1 MRKNKEPLTY
11 YGFKVCMI
19 VFFSV
24 FFMLN
29 SYAQTDNRYEEKEI
43 TLQVKEESLE
53 QILEKISKLGSVH
66 FFYNHSL
73 LDLKKK
79 VTFNLVN
86 RSLKDVVMIVLGDQN
101 VTAEYQANKTIVLKP
116 VPKNSATTLKISGI
130 VQDALSG
137 NPLPRASV
145 VMKEIKGLG
154 MLTDE
159 EGRFS
164 FEIPQGI
171 SALIVSYV
179 GYDVEELS
187 IRGNMK
193 DIVVKLSPIMTANED
208 VVITGMTPRKTESF
222 TGSFV
227 TVKGSDLKKLN
238 PNNLLQALQLF
249 DPGFRIIDNN
259 VQGSNP
265 NALPEFQLRGNS
277 QIGNIGNSE
286 MSMLIGDYS
295 NRPNMP
301 LFVLDGFEV
310 TLQRLV
316 DLNPERV
323 ESVTILKDAAATA
336 IYGSRA
342 ANGVVVFETKKPAP
356 GALNINYSTNIGIT
370 TPDLT
375 GYNLMN
381 AEEKLQF
388 EYDAGLFN
396 KDADGNNLSSEQL
409 ANTLNYYNKYK
420 RELLNGVNTYWL
432 SAALRTAVLQRHN
445 IFVDGGDEAL
455 RYSLNL
461 NYGNSPGVMK
471 GSSRENMGLG
481 LNLSYRRKGW
491 IVSNNLSINNTK
503 ANETPYG
510 SFSLYT
516 GINPYYRKTDESGN
530 YTNLIERKPMAPGQQ
545 AILQTNPLY
554 NVGFPYKNS
563 TNNFNVTDN
572 FYIEYAIRNN
582 LRISSTAS
590 ITKADALS
598 EQFKSMNHT
607 DFVNEA
613 DLTRR
618 GSFDKNIGKSLSW
631 NVNASINYNLTRDKH
646 LISSLARWDVRE
658 SNMDAVFF
666 SARGFPNDNMTD
678 FLFATEI
685 ENRVNGNE
693 STTRTLGL
701 IGQVSY
707 MYDYRYSVDLSARS
721 DMASQFGADSRFA
734 PFWAAGFRWN
744 ASRERFLENTA
755 VSNLVF
761 RASYGITGSQN
772 YQPYQALQSYSY
784 ANMMFPYSNM
794 GVLGAELMGHGNPNL
809 SWSKTKERNVSI
821 EVGLWNGRFNGSLN
835 YYNNFTDQLLLDYS
849 LAPSTGFPSTMT
861 NVGAIENVGYE
872 ASVSF
877 MPIRNI
883 QRQIQWVV
891 TVNAAGNRNTIQKVS
906 NEIEKM
912 NEENRKNPGAPL
924 PIYEQGKSTSQL
936 WVVRSLGIDP
946 ASGREVFL
954 KRNGEKTFVWD
965 PADKIAIGDG
975 QPKVQGA
982 ITSSFVWKNWSAGI
996 GVTYKTGAYMYNST
1010 LVNRIE
1016 NINIGKNLDKRAAEN
1031 RWRQPGDLALY
1042 KSISL
1047 LGHVT
1052 ESSSRFVQE
1061 LNEVRFGAISL
1072 GYMFDPK
1079 HTRLLRNSK
1088 IASLSLNG
1096 AINDIATISSIR
1108 QERGLDYPYARSFNL
1123 SLNVLFK

>member
-1 MRKNKEPLTY
+1 MKKNNGSSRL
-11 YGFKVCMI
+11 YGLKLCLI
-19 VFFSV
+19 ALFSIS
-24 FFMLN
+24 FILPAF
-29 SYAQTDNRYEEKEI
+29 SQHTKYETQEI
-43 TLQVKEESLE
+43 TLQVKDKNLS
-53 QILEKISKLGSVH
+53 QVLEKISELGNVH
-66 FFYNHSL
+66 FFYNHSI
-73 LDLKKK
+73 LDLNKK
-79 VTFNLVN
+79 VTFDLIN
-86 RSLKDVVMIVLGDQN
+86 RTLKDVVMIVLGDQN
-101 VTAEYQANKTIVLKP
+101 VTAEYQPNRTIVLKP
-116 VPKNSATTLKISGI
+116 IPKSENLLMKISG
-130 VQDALSG
+130 VVLDATSS
-137 NPLPRASV
+137 NPLPGASV
-145 VMKEIKGLG
+145 VMKEIKGIG
-154 MLTDE
+154 MLTDSK
-159 EGRFS
+159 GRFA

-171 SALIVSYV
+171 SALLVSFV
-179 GYDVEELS
+179 GYENEEVK
-187 IRGNMK
+187 ITGNMR
-193 DIVVKLSPIMTANED
+193 DMTIKLSPAIANIEN

-222 TGSFV
+222 TGSYV
-227 TVKGSDLKKLN
+227 TVKGSELKKLN

-249 DPGFRIIDNN
+249 DPGFRILDNN

-286 MSMLIGDYS
+286 MNMLIGDYS

-301 LFVLDGFEV
+301 LFILDGFEV

-323 ESVTILKDAAATA
+323 QSVTILKDAAATA

-388 EYDAGLFN
+388 EYDAGLFT
-396 KDADGNNLSSEQL
+396 KDADGNNLGSEQL
-409 ANTLNYYNKYK
+409 ANKLNYYNKYK

-432 SAALRTAVLQRHN
+432 SAPLRTAILQRHN
-445 IFVDGGDEAL
+445 ISVDGGDEAL
-455 RYSLNL
+455 RYNLNL

-471 GSSRENMGLG
+471 KSSRENMGLG

-491 IVSNNLSINNTK
+491 IVSNNLSVNNTK

-510 SFSLYT
+510 AFNLYT
-516 GINPYYRKTDESGN
+516 SLNPYYRKTDEHGN
-530 YTNLIERKPMAPGQQ
+530 FTNLIENKPMAPGQN

-554 NVGFPYKNS
+554 NVGFPYKNV
-563 TNNFNVTDN
+563 TTNFNVTDN
-572 FYIEYAIRNN
+572 FYIEYAIRQN
-582 LRISSTAS
+582 LRVSSSAS
-590 ITKADALS
+590 LTKSDALA
-598 EQFKSMNHT
+598 EIFKSMNHT
-607 DFVNEA
+607 DFVDEE
-613 DLTRR
+613 DLTKR
-618 GSFDKNIGKSLSW
+618 GSYDKDIGKSLSW
-631 NVNASINYNLTRDKH
+631 NVNASINYNLTRGKH
-646 LISSLARWDVRE
+646 LISSLARWDIRE
-658 SNMDAVFF
+658 TNMDAVFF
-666 SARGFPNDNMTD
+666 SAKGFPNDNMTD

-693 STTRTLGL
+693 STTRTIGL

-721 DMASQFGADSRFA
+721 DMASQFGANSRFA

-744 ASRERFLENTA
+744 ASREKFLENTA

-772 YQPYQALQSYSY
+772 YQPYQALQSYTF

-809 SWSKTKERNVSI
+809 SWSKTKERNVSLEI
-821 EVGLWNGRFNGSLN
+821 GFWNGRLNGSLN

-861 NVGAIENVGYE
+861 NVGAIKNVGYE

-877 MPIRNI
+877 MPIRNF
-883 QRQIQWVV
+883 QRQIQWIV
-891 TVNAAGNRNTIQKVS
+891 TVNAASNRNTIQKIS

-954 KRNGEKTFVWD
+954 KRSGEKTFVWN

-975 QPKVQGA
+975 QPRVQGA
-982 ITSSFVWKNWSAGI
+982 ITSSLTWKNWSAGVGI
-996 GVTYKTGAYMYNST
+996 TYQAGAYIYNNT
-1010 LVNRIE
+1010 LVDRIE

-1031 RWRQPGDLALY
+1031 RWRAPGDVALY
-1042 KSISL
+1042 KSIAL

-1061 LNEVRFGAISL
+1061 LNEIRFGAISL
-1072 GYMFDPK
+1072 GYMFDSK
-1079 HTRLLRNSK
+1079 HSRLLRNSR

-1096 AINDIATISSIR
+1096 AVNDLGTISSVR
-1108 QERGLDYPYARSFNL
+1108 QERGLEYPYARSFNL